1 MKFKIKKTLGR
12 QYYDGEVIIKQGD
25 EGDCLYV
32 VQKGTVEVIDES
44 DNKELKLAEL
54 KETDFFG
61 EMGLFEKDV
70 RSCTIRSVGETK
82 VLTIDKKN
90 FYKTIQKDPSI
101 AYRLLEKMSYRLR
114 ETNRKLKEKSLS
126 TI

>member
-1 MKFKIKKTLGR
+1 MKNTLGR
-12 QYYDGEVIIKQGD
+12 HYTDGEIIIQQGD
-25 EGDCLYV
+25 TGDCLYV
-32 VQKGTVEVIDES
+32 VQQGKVEVIDES
-44 DNKELKLAEL
+44 EKGNNKLAEL
-54 KETDFFG
+54 GETEFFG

-70 RSCTIRSVGETK
+70 RSCTIRALGEAK

-114 ETNRKLKEKSLS
+114 EMNKKLREK
-126 TI
+126 